1 MAVARSSIFVLAV
14 LLGLMVLGPSASA
27 RIGQAPSAASGAVVV
42 NFNIQV
48 DPGAADYVQKAASL
62 AITNQQDLIVVMN
75 TPGGLLDSM
84 TAIVSS
90 LQSVEAAGLH
100 VYTWVPPGA
109 MAASAGSYIAL
120 ASNAVYMAN
129 GSFIGPSTPYII
141 GAAPGET
148 EHVVNAMAAYMETL
162 AVANHYNVSA
172 AVDMVENNTAF
183 TGPQAASMGLVTGI
197 ADTYPAFLADVGLSS
212 ASLNAYGE
220 PLYDQFLSF
229 LSNPTVDG
237 LFILVGVV
245 ALVIDLLHRTLFM
258 TVVGVVL
265 LALGFVG
272 AEIIG
277 ASIVGI
283 LLLIIGAALIFLEI
297 KAGHGLFALSGVA
310 VGLVGTWML
319 ASGVQY
325 SPSPYGLGTYI
336 LMGVV
341 GAITVLG
348 FIYLMKIRASIM
360 AQPKL
365 VDAARVVGMTGRA
378 VTDIAPGHD
387 GVSNVG
393 AEDWTSSSEVPI
405 AKGTIVRVKSYT
417 EGKVCVE
424 PASSAE
430 EPKSP

>member
-1 MAVARSSIFVLAV
+1 MARASILLLVVLV
-14 LLGLMVLGPSASA
+14 GLMVLGSSAPA
-27 RIGQAPSAASGAVVV
+27 RAGPAPSAASGAVVV

-62 AITNQQDLIVVMN
+62 AIADHQDLVVIMN
-75 TPGGLLDSM
+75 TPGGLVDSM
-84 TAIVSS
+84 MGIVSS
-90 LQSVEAAGLH
+90 IQLVEGAGLR
-100 VYTWVPPGA
+100 VYTWVPQGA

-129 GSFIGPSTPYII
+129 SSFIGPSTPYII

-148 EHVVNAMAAYMETL
+148 AHVVNAMVAYMETL
-162 AVANHYNVSA
+162 AAANHYNVTA

-183 TGPQAASMGLVTGI
+183 TGTQAASMGLVTGL
-197 ADTYPAFLADVGLSS
+197 AETYPAFLADVGVSS
-212 ASLNAYGE
+212 ASLNNYGE
-220 PLYDQFLSF
+220 PVYDQFLSF

-258 TVVGVVL
+258 TVIGVVL
-265 LALGFVG
+265 LALGFLG

-283 LLLIIGAALIFLEI
+283 LLLIIAAALIFLEI

-341 GAITVLG
+341 GAITILG
-348 FIYLMKIRASIM
+348 FIYLLKIRASVM

-365 VDAARVVGMTGRA
+365 VDAARVAGLTGRA

-405 AKGTIVRVKSYT
+405 PKGAAVRVKSYT
-417 EGKVCVE
+417 EGKVLVE
-424 PASSAE
+424 PVSSVPE
-430 EPKSP
+430 ESKPA

>member
-1 MAVARSSIFVLAV
+1 MARAPILLLTVVLA
-14 LLGLMVLGPSASA
+14 LMVVGPTIPA
-27 RIGQAPSAASGAVVV
+27 RAGPVPSAASGAVVV
-42 NFNIQV
+42 TFNIQV

-62 AITNQQDLIVVMN
+62 AIADQQDLVIVMN

-84 TAIVSS
+84 QTIVSS
-90 LQSVEAAGLH
+90 IQQVEAAGLH

-129 GSFIGPSTPYII
+129 SSFIGPSTPYVI

-148 EHVVNAMAAYMETL
+148 EHVVNAMVAYMKTL
-162 AVANHYNVSA
+162 AVANHYNVTA

-183 TGPQAASMGLVTGI
+183 TGPEAASMGLVTGLV
-197 ADTYPAFLADVGLSS
+197 DTYPAFLGAVGVSS
-212 ASLNAYGE
+212 ASLNNYGE
-220 PLYDQFLSF
+220 PVYDQFLSF
-229 LSNPTVDG
+229 VSNPTVDG

-245 ALVIDLLHRTLFM
+245 ALVIDILHRTLFM

-265 LALGFVG
+265 LALGFLG

-277 ASIVGI
+277 ASVVGI
-283 LLLIIGAALIFLEI
+283 LLLIVAAALIFLEI

-325 SPSPYGLGTYI
+325 SPYPYGTGTYV

-341 GAITVLG
+341 AAITLLG
-348 FIYLMKIRASIM
+348 FVYLLKIRASIM

-365 VDAARVVGMTGRA
+365 VDAARVVGQTGRA

-393 AEDWTSSSEVPI
+393 AEDWTSSSDVPI
-405 AKGTIVRVKSYT
+405 TKGTIVRVTSYT
-417 EGKVCVE
+417 EGKVFVE
-424 PASSAE
+424 PVSPAPE
-430 EPKSP
+430 EPKPA